1 MDNPKIKTFV
11 AEMDNILA
19 NDRLSETQLL
29 GQAKSLMLG
38 LIGQDDWLDDAYA
51 QPHPEHY
58 QQYPLYVC
66 PQGRFSLVSFVWGP
80 GQSTPVHDHTVWGVI
95 GMLRGS
101 ETAENYEQLADGS
114 MRLSG
119 QTELRAGMVDCVSPT
134 IGDIHRVA
142 NRYDDRVSISIHLY
156 GADIGAVKRHV
167 FNPQTGE
174 VKSFTSGYAQP
185 VLGAG

>member
-1 MDNPKIKTFV
+1 MDNPKIGDLV
-11 AEMDNILA
+11 AKMNTTLA
-19 NDRLSETQLL
+19 HEGLSEAQILD
-29 GQAKSLMLG
+29 QAKSLMQD
-38 LIGQDDWLDDAYA
+38 LIRQDDWLDDAYA
-51 QPHPEHY
+51 QPHPVHY

-95 GMLRGS
+95 GMLRG
-101 ETAENYEQLADGS
+101 AEIAESYERLADGGI
-114 MRLSG
+114 RLSG
-119 QTELRAGMVDCVSPT
+119 RTELRTGMIDCVSPT

-167 FNPQTGE
+167 FNPETGDA
-174 VKSFTSGYAQP
+174 KPFTSGYAQP
-185 VLGAG
+185 VLRP

>member
-1 MDNPKIKTFV
+1 MDNPKINALV
-11 AEMDNILA
+11 AEMDAILA
-19 NDRLSETQLL
+19 NDGLSEAHILNH
-29 GQAKSLMLG
+29 AKSLIQN
-38 LIGQDDWLDDAYA
+38 LISQDDWLDEAYA
-51 QPHPEHY
+51 QPHPVHY

-101 ETAENYEQLADGS
+101 ETAENYERLANGRL
-114 MRLSG
+114 RLSDR
-119 QTELRAGMVDCVSPT
+119 TELRTGMVDCVSPT

-156 GADIGAVKRHV
+156 GADIATVRRHV
-167 FNPQTGE
+167 FNPETGE
-174 VKSFTSGYAQP
+174 VKSFISGYSQP
-185 VLGAG
+185 VLKA